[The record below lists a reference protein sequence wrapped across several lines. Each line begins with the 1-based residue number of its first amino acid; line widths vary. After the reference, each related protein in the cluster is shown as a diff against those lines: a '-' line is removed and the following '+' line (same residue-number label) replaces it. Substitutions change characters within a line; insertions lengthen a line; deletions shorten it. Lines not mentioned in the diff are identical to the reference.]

1 MLLKGSSN
9 KLATGVAVV
18 WIGAALTVLDGVTVR
33 SIVGACV
40 GVETATEAGERPAVW
55 MDASEVTLPA
65 GAAEAEQS
73 ETTWENMPTGG
84 PK

>member
-18 WIGAALTVLDGVTVR
+18 WIGAALTVLDGVSVR

-40 GVETATEAGERPAVW
+40 GVETAVEAGERPAVW
-55 MDASEVTLPA
+55 ASEVTLPA